1 MTENLVV
8 FLYFLIIEN
17 MKSRLLIGLGKER
30 LVGASVES
38 GRYVIRNISRSAG
51 SGLVTMPD

>member
-1 MTENLVV
+1 M

-51 SGLVTMPD
+51 SGLVTMPDW